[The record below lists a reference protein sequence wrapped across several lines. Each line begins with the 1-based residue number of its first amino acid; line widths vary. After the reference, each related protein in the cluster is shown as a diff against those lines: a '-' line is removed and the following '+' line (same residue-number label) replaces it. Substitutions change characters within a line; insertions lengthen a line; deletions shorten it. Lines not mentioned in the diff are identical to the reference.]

1 MGSIVQS
8 LVSVLLGLALA
19 AYGLVHT
26 VTRYPDPVVFAQV
39 ASDLPTLGAVLMFGL
54 GVVATVAGVSVL
66 VLSLRRLRRSWRHL
80 RTVTGAR
87 SASASRGYDPEE
99 ADGREWAGAYR

>member
-1 MGSIVQS
+1 MTSIVQS

-54 GVVATVAGVSVL
+54 GVVATAAGISVL

-80 RTVTGAR
+80 RAVTNSRAV
-87 SASASRGYDPEE
+87 SATRGYGDE
-99 ADGREWAGAYR
+99 AEGPEWAGAYR